1 MDEFAALTAFTRA
14 VDLGSFSKAAAERGI
29 KVSTVSRYVSALEAD
44 VGAALLNRS
53 TRRLHLTEVGT
64 FLHQRAT
71 RILADLDEAKETARS
86 MNRHPQGLLR
96 LNMPGAF
103 GRLHVMPHLPAFLA
117 AHPDV
122 RIEATLTNAT
132 VDLIE
137 TGTDLAVR
145 IGTLTDSSL
154 RAKALA
160 PHRLALVAS
169 PAWLAARP
177 GLSEPQDLESLD
189 CLAAGPRPATSWYH
203 HRPDQPAAVQVRVG
217 GRVSANDLEALRD
230 AALGGLG
237 VALLPTWL
245 VAGDLR
251 DGQLAAVLPGW
262 TWSLAP
268 GPEPAIWGVY
278 PPKKVVAPKV
288 RAFLD
293 FLARRFGAPPYWDD
307 AARGALPGRARL
319 AKT

>member
-1 MDEFAALTAFTRA
+1 MDDFAALTAFTRA
-14 VDLGSFSKAAAERGI
+14 VDLGSFSKAAAEQGI

-64 FLHQRAT
+64 FLHERAT

-154 RAKALA
+154 KAKALA
-160 PHRLALVAS
+160 PHRLVPVAS

-177 GLSEPQDLESLD
+177 GLSEPRDLERLD
-189 CLAAGPRPATSWYH
+189 CLAAGSRPATSWYH
-203 HRPDQPAAVQVRVG
+203 HRPDQPAAHVRVG
-217 GRVSANDLEALRD
+217 GKVSANDLEALRD

-251 DGQLAAVLPGW
+251 DGQLAEALPGW
-262 TWSLAP
+262 AWSLAP

-293 FLARRFGAPPYWDD
+293 FLARRFGTPPYWDD
-307 AARGALPGRARL
+307 AARGALPRCERP